1 MARLA
6 EYASTTETV
15 SCIWYPDLRSQA
27 YARKGC
33 TVIVGVRLSGQER
46 STDCALRRLG
56 LRGKSVSSMRECLG
70 ALVAVKRELSGV
82 GPCRT
87 QIITV
92 CPCRAYAVLLCVSS
106 AEKHMLFHTE
116 PELSEQTYSNTPGQ
130 VKQCRCLH
138 LRTAAQMADCSPS
151 TYTAAGSDTLV
162 FPEASVTE
170 NCRVCHLSS

>member
-92 CPCRAYAVLLCVSS
+92 C
-106 AEKHMLFHTE
+106 
-116 PELSEQTYSNTPGQ
+116 
-130 VKQCRCLH
+130 LH

>member
-1 MARLA
+1 MLILRRLLFFICFSA
-6 EYASTTETV
+6 FAWYCGFMMRPRGLDPSPCPDGRFPFQALPFPQVEEKSLKSEPNRFACTPWGQVPWSAHLSTL
-15 SCIWYPDLRSQA
+15 SCCLIQQFQQRNMSVLRSQA

-82 GPCRT
+82 DPCRT

-92 CPCRAYAVLLCVSS
+92 CPFRAYAV
-106 AEKHMLFHTE
+106 
-116 PELSEQTYSNTPGQ
+116 
-130 VKQCRCLH
+130 R
-138 LRTAAQMADCSPS
+138 
-151 TYTAAGSDTLV
+151 
-162 FPEASVTE
+162 
-170 NCRVCHLSS
+170 